1 MNNISDEELLALQAA
16 HVEVT
21 ASQWQQVRRRI
32 LIRALVVIGL
42 ILSRALLLHLFP
54 QTYEPIVFGSS
65 AVAAADLQSLIAT
78 RLWVGA
84 GLGGIYFYAL
94 MTNSYVRSVSIL
106 ALMVPVTLIWADLQM
121 FLISSFPEFTP
132 VVIISFGLRLV
143 AIYLLAMN
151 YIDIRR

>member
-21 ASQWQQVRRRI
+21 TSQWQQVRRRI

-42 ILSRALLLHLFP
+42 ILSRALLLYLFP
-54 QTYEPIVFGSS
+54 QTYEPLVFGSS
-65 AVAAADLQSLIAT
+65 GDLQSLITA

-94 MTNSYVRSVSIL
+94 MTNSYIRSVSIL

-132 VVIISFGLRLV
+132 VVTIGFGLRLA

>member
-21 ASQWQQVRRRI
+21 TSQWQQVRRRI

-42 ILSRALLLHLFP
+42 VLSRALLLYLFP
-54 QTYEPIVFGSS
+54 QTYEPLVFGSS
-65 AVAAADLQSLIAT
+65 GDLQSLIVE

-94 MTNSYVRSVSIL
+94 MTNSYIRSVSIL

-132 VVIISFGLRLV
+132 VVTIGFGLRLA

>member
-21 ASQWQQVRRRI
+21 TSQWQVRRRI

-42 ILSRALLLHLFP
+42 ILSRALLLHSFP
-54 QTYEPIVFGSS
+54 QTYGLLAFGSS
-65 AVAAADLQSLIAT
+65 AVAAAELQSLIAT

-94 MTNSYVRSVSIL
+94 MTNSYIRSVSVL

-132 VVIISFGLRLV
+132 VVTIGFGLRLA
-143 AIYLLAMN
+143 AIFLLAMN

>member
-21 ASQWQQVRRRI
+21 TSQWQQVRRRI

-54 QTYEPIVFGSS
+54 QTYEPLLFGSS
-65 AVAAADLQSLIAT
+65 GDLQSLIAT

-94 MTNSYVRSVSIL
+94 MTNSYIRSVSIL

-132 VVIISFGLRLV
+132 VVTIGFGLRLA